1 MAQLLKHYFINR
13 ETNSFALNTKFGL
26 MLPDIKGLEIIHRLT
41 DESDIPYC
49 LSTCTEYFE
58 YSETV
63 SGERLQELQ
72 NDTNVTVVSSS
83 EVSVNGET
91 LHSVVYQRAYVLEQT
106 EGLSVI
112 TQQEWDAEVS
122 TYDAKQLEKRI
133 VILRSIR
140 DEILS
145 SSDWVVVK
153 STETG
158 VALSTEFKDWRQS
171 LRDLPD
177 LENFPVELP
186 TIPEEVIPEDPDPST
201 PKLPTEIQND
211 SKVLSAYKRWNEV
224 TSIPMIN
231 DPVPP
236 TDPVV

>member
-13 ETNSFALNTKFGL
+13 ETNTFALNTKFGL
-26 MLPDIKGLEIIHRLT
+26 MVPDIKGLTIVHQLT
-41 DESDIPYC
+41 DDNDIPYC
-49 LSTCTEYFE
+49 LSTCPEYFE

-106 EGLSVI
+106 EGLLVV
-112 TQQEWDAEVS
+112 TQQEWDTEVS
-122 TYDAKQLEKRI
+122 AYDTKQLEKRI
-133 VILRSIR
+133 EVLRSIR

-145 SSDWVVVK
+145 SSDWVVIK
-153 STETG
+153 STETE

-171 LRDLPD
+171 LRDLPSQQV
-177 LENFPVELP
+177 FPSELP
-186 TIPEEVIPEDPDPST
+186 PINLDVQNDAKVLGAYGRWGEVI
-201 PKLPTEIQND
+201 
-211 SKVLSAYKRWNEV
+211 
-224 TSIPMIN
+224 SIPMIN
-231 DPVPP
+231 DPIAPAE
-236 TDPVV
+236 

>member
-13 ETNSFALNTKFGL
+13 ETNTFALNTKFGL
-26 MLPDIKGLEIIHRLT
+26 MLPDIKGLEIVHQIE
-41 DESDIPYC
+41 DENDIPYC
-49 LSTCTEYFE
+49 LSTCPEYFE
-58 YSETV
+58 YSETI

-83 EVSVNGET
+83 EVSVDGET

-112 TQQEWDAEVS
+112 TQEEWDTEVS
-122 TYDAKQLEKRI
+122 TYDAKQLQKRI
-133 VILRSIR
+133 EVLRSIR

-171 LRDLPD
+171 LRDLPSQQV
-177 LENFPVELP
+177 FPSELP
-186 TIPEEVIPEDPDPST
+186 SIHSDV
-201 PKLPTEIQND
+201 QND
-211 SKVLSAYKRWNEV
+211 ASVLGAYGRWSEV

-231 DPVPP
+231 DPIVS
-236 TDPVV
+236 VE

>member
-13 ETNSFALNTKFGL
+13 ETNTFALNTKFGL
-26 MLPDIKGLEIIHRLT
+26 MVPDIKGLTIVHQLT
-41 DESDIPYC
+41 DDNDIPYC
-49 LSTCTEYFE
+49 LSTCPEYFE
-58 YSETV
+58 YSENV

-83 EVSVNGET
+83 EVSVDGET

-112 TQQEWDAEVS
+112 TQQEWDTEVS
-122 TYDAKQLEKRI
+122 TYDAKQLQKRI
-133 VILRSIR
+133 EVLRSVR

-153 STETG
+153 SSETG

-171 LRDLPD
+171 LRDLPSQQV
-177 LENFPVELP
+177 FPSELP
-186 TIPEEVIPEDPDPST
+186 AIHSDV
-201 PKLPTEIQND
+201 QND
-211 SKVLSAYKRWNEV
+211 VKVLGAYGRWGEV

-231 DPVPP
+231 DPITPAE
-236 TDPVV
+236 